1 MKKLIPFILIGLAAC
16 NQKPTEPTNG
26 PDTGVSY
33 TKTME
38 YAVDLNS
45 VFHQDL
51 NDEDFSDVS
60 PLTAQLIEDV
70 LSGKMKAYDRS
81 SDAVLNVE
89 QVKGL
94 LQFTDTIWFE
104 EPETGDRSIDIV
116 ERDYTKDFFGF
127 TFREQWSYNADGSL
141 LERKVLGIA
150 PRIPVYSSQGG
161 ELRGYTS
168 AFWVNYD
175 RP

>member
-1 MKKLIPFILIGLAAC
+1 MKQLIPFLLIGLAAC
-16 NQKPTEPTNG
+16 NQKPTDTAPEPTDNG
-26 PDTGVSY
+26 TW

-51 NDEDFSDVS
+51 NDENFSDVS
-60 PLTAQLIEDV
+60 PLSTQLIADV
-70 LSGKMKAYDRS
+70 LSGKLKAYDRS
-81 SDAVLNVE
+81 SDQVLSTE
-89 QVKGL
+89 QVTGL

-104 EPETGDRSIDIV
+104 EPETGDRSVDIL
-116 ERDYTKDFFGF
+116 ERDYTKEFYGF
-127 TFREQWSYNADGSL
+127 TFREQWSYNAEGSVVD
-141 LERKVLGIA
+141 RKILGIA

-168 AFWVNYD
+168 AFWVKYE
-175 RP
+175 

>member
-1 MKKLIPFILIGLAAC
+1 MKKLFPFLLLGFVAC
-16 NQKPTEPTNG
+16 NQPATEITAE
-26 PDTGVSY
+26 TETVAR

-45 VFHQDL
+45 VFHLDL

-60 PLTAQLIEDV
+60 PLTEQLIADV
-70 LSGKMKAYDRS
+70 VSGKLKAYDRF
-81 SDAVLNVE
+81 SDELLTVEEAKNV
-89 QVKGL
+89 

-104 EPETGDRSIDIV
+104 EPETGDRRIEIV
-116 ERDYTKDFFGF
+116 ERDYTSDFYGL
-127 TFREQWSYNADGSL
+127 TFKERWSYDATGSIL
-141 LERKVLGIA
+141 DRKVVGLA

-168 AFWVNYD
+168 AFWVLYE
-175 RP
+175 

>member
-1 MKKLIPFILIGLAAC
+1 MKQLIPFLLIGLAAC
-16 NQKPTEPTNG
+16 NQKPSETTTATTDNG
-26 PDTGVSY
+26 TW

-45 VFHQDL
+45 VFHEDL
-51 NDEDFSDVS
+51 NDENFSDVS
-60 PLTAQLIEDV
+60 PLAEQLIGDV
-70 LSGKMKAYDRS
+70 LAGKLKAYDRM
-81 SDAVLNVE
+81 SDDVLTVE

-104 EPETGDRSIDIV
+104 EPETGDRSIDIL
-116 ERDYTKDFFGF
+116 ERDYTQDFYGF
-127 TFREQWSYNADGSL
+127 TFREQWSYDAEGSVV
-141 LERKVLGIA
+141 ERKILGIA

-168 AFWVNYD
+168 AFWVKYD
-175 RP
+175 